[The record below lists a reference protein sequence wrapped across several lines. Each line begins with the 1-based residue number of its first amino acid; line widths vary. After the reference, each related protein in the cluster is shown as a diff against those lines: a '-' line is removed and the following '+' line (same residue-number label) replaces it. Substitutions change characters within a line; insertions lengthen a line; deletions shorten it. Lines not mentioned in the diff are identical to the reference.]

1 MKKFGFLAML
11 LIGLVTLA
19 ACGPR
24 GDDVIR
30 ADEDNQYFAM
40 GQFAEWSPQE
50 QFELEAIA
58 TNDDRVSSI
67 LSDIVDAEYLYIVE
81 VTFSAEDAG
90 WSNTFTED
98 GDEVTFNGNQAVKV
112 MRLDAEDAQ
121 TWMPSP
127 EGGEIRNLTP
137 DALFMPNFV
146 DPDGDDYEEGLG
158 HWNDNPFVRE
168 PGTYYIIYARVN
180 NQNYMGAIPVE

>member
-1 MKKFGFLAML
+1 MKKFGFFAVLFIVL
-11 LIGLVTLA
+11 FTLS
-19 ACGPR
+19 ACG
-24 GDDVIR
+24 GAAELEETVADD
-30 ADEDNQYFAM
+30 ENEYYAM
-40 GQFAEWSPQE
+40 GPFSEWAPQE
-50 QFELEAIA
+50 AFRL
-58 TNDDRVSSI
+58 VSLDGLDSLI
-67 LSDIVDAEYLYIVE
+67 DAEYLYIVE
-81 VTFSAEDAG
+81 VTFSAEEAD
-90 WSNTFTED
+90 WSETFTED
-98 GDEVTFNGNQAVKV
+98 GDEITFNGNKAVKI

-137 DALFMPNFV
+137 DTLFMPNFV

-158 HWNDNPFVRE
+158 HWNDNAFVRE